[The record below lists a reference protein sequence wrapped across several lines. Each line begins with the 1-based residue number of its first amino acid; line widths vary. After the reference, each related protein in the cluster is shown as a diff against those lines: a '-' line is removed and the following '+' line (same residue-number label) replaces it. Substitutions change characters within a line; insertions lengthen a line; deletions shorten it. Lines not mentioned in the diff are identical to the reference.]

1 MKRLNK
7 GIYILLCIFFL
18 GIMACPAYS
27 EFINV
32 GVLLPLSGKLE
43 PSGRIEQQAFSMA
56 ADEINAAGAIYG
68 KKIKLIIKDTGS
80 EVKKGRTAIENL
92 INHDKAIVISGGC
105 SSSAV
110 WAASEEAQQKGIPF
124 LVTTASDDKI
134 TETGREYIFR
144 LNQPSSEH
152 LDALSS
158 FISNTAK
165 TSPVKTA
172 GIIFENSVGTYGAK
186 KFIKFC
192 KRMGIKIVFKE
203 DYSSGE
209 IDLER
214 ISRRIEI
221 KNPDLIYLVPDKMD
235 ISLFMQNIKA
245 LVRKPKLLVLH
256 SGNLNLQEIEQN
268 GSDFI
273 EYMCSIS
280 LWSPSLPYPEA
291 REFHNKFLSRYG
303 SQPDYHAAQAYSSM
317 YVILDALKRAES
329 LTPSGLRDALSL
341 TDMMTA
347 FGPVR
352 FISYGKKSQQNRIPS
367 FMVQWINGRFEP
379 VWPKELAIF
388 RYVYPMPGWIE
399 KE

>member
-1 MKRLNK
+1 
-7 GIYILLCIFFL
+7 
-18 GIMACPAYS
+18 MACPAYS

-43 PSGRIEQQAFSMA
+43 PAGRIEQQAFSMA
-56 ADEINAAGAIYG
+56 ADEINAAGGING
-68 KKIKLIIKDTGS
+68 KEIRLIIKDTGG
-80 EVKKGRTAIENL
+80 EVEKSRTAIENM
-92 INHDKAIVISGGC
+92 INQDKAIVITGGC
-105 SSSAV
+105 SSSVAFAV
-110 WAASEEAQQKGIPF
+110 SKEAQQKCIPF

-134 TETGREYIFR
+134 TETGWEYIFR

-172 GIIFENSVGTYGAK
+172 GIIFENSAGRYGAK

-192 KRMGIKIVFKE
+192 KRMGIKIVLKE

-209 IDLER
+209 INFER
-214 ISRRIEI
+214 ISSRIEI
-221 KNPDLIYLVPDKMD
+221 KNPDLIYLVPDKMN

-245 LVRKPKLLVLH
+245 LGRKPKLLVLH
-256 SGNLNLQEIEQN
+256 SGNLNLQEMEQN

-273 EYMCSIS
+273 EYMYSVS
-280 LWSPSLPYPEA
+280 LWSPSLPYPQA
-291 REFHNKFLSRYG
+291 RDFRNRFLSRYG
-303 SQPDYHAAQAYSSM
+303 SEPDYHAAQAYSSM

-341 TDMMTA
+341 TDMMTP

-352 FISYGKKSQQNRIPS
+352 FISYGKKSQQNRIPC

-388 RYVYPMPGWIE
+388 RYVYPMPGW